1 MQEIKLNGESMN
13 IVEDNLEKLKTI
25 FPDVFTEGKV
35 DFEKLQGVL
44 GNYIE
49 TNDERY
55 NFTWA
60 GKQNA
65 LRLAQT
71 PSTGTLRPCKE
82 ESKNW
87 DTTQNLYIEGDN
99 LEVLKL
105 LQKSYHNKIKMIYI
119 DPPYNTGNDFVYKDD
134 FKDNIENYKKIT
146 GQVDEEGNK
155 ISSNSESD
163 GRYHTNWLNLMY
175 PRLRLSRNLLSDD
188 GIIFISI
195 DDNEVNNLQ
204 RICNEIFGEENFIS
218 LLTVENN
225 PKGRK
230 NSDYIAVSNE
240 FCIVYAKNKSLS
252 KFIENI
258 PKNIKDLAMDE
269 NGQYV
274 HNSGKRVLVGE
285 NNFNAIVSDFKSDKH
300 YSVYFNKENNDI
312 ILKQETTIEE
322 VDTSLLNTGY
332 KRYISYFDNKFTEN
346 TYTKTK
352 FINLFQDM
360 ALDFKDNKIY
370 EKNFSTTKRLK
381 SCIVN
386 EKYKAVINGEESDFE
401 IDVKTTS
408 AGTYLK
414 ELFNV
419 NVNIFSAPKNIGL
432 IKLFLTLLDDKNFVV
447 LDFFSGSATT
457 ADAVIRQN
465 LIDNGTRKFICVQL
479 QEDLEESLK
488 ISNGLGKTTIKNAIK
503 YLKNINKPTLLTE
516 IGKKRIK
523 LAGEKVQENNPAL
536 NIDTGFKVFKLDS
549 SNIKKWNGNAD
560 TIESEIQ
567 SSIFNYEVG
576 RSELDVVYE
585 IMLKCGLDLTYPIEE
600 IKVEDKTLYSVGAG
614 AMFICMDDR
623 ITQSIADKIIAIKE
637 ENEIEEPVVVFKDNG
652 FIDDSTKT
660 NIKESL
666 RVAGIKDFITV

>member
-13 IVEDNLEKLKTI
+13 IVEDNIEKLKTI

-134 FKDNIENYKKIT
+134 FKDNIDNYKKIT

-163 GRYHTNWLNLMY
+163 GRYHTNWLNMMY
-175 PRLRLSRNLLSDD
+175 PRLRLARNLLSDD
-188 GIIFISI
+188 GVIFISI
-195 DDNEVNNLQ
+195 DDNEVNNL
-204 RICNEIFGEENFIS
+204 RKLCDEIFGEDNSIS
-218 LLTVENN
+218 NLIWINN
-225 PKGRK
+225 ERGRSIDK
-230 NSDYIAVSNE
+230 YISNTND
-240 FCIVYAKNKSLS
+240 FMLMYAKSINSLS
-252 KFIENI
+252 INQKRESGEHLLKEYNLKDNISYYKKGDPLFNNNSKFNIETRPNLVYSIYINKKTNEKKCIDEKYKNTDNKWVLPQENRLGDDWIKVIPPLRSTNNLIGCWRWGMTKFIEENEQELI
-258 PKNIKDLAMDE
+258 LELQNNGKYMFFSKNRLTGDNEKISKYKNIIQNITSSSATTEVVNLM
-269 NGQYV
+269 
-274 HNSGKRVLVGE
+274 SGKFFEHPKPINL
-285 NNFNAIVSDFKSDKH
+285 IKH
-300 YSVYFNKENNDI
+300 IIRIGLNCNDI
-312 ILKQETTIEE
+312 I
-322 VDTSLLNTGY
+322 
-332 KRYISYFDNKFTEN
+332 
-346 TYTKTK
+346 
-352 FINLFQDM
+352 
-360 ALDFKDNKIY
+360 
-370 EKNFSTTKRLK
+370 
-381 SCIVN
+381 
-386 EKYKAVINGEESDFE
+386 
-401 IDVKTTS
+401 
-408 AGTYLK
+408 
-414 ELFNV
+414 
-419 NVNIFSAPKNIGL
+419 
-432 IKLFLTLLDDKNFVV
+432 

-457 ADAVIRQN
+457 AHAVMQLN
-465 LIDNGTRKFICVQL
+465 SEDNGNRKFICVQL
-479 QEDLEESLK
+479 PEQTDEKSEAFK
-488 ISNGLGKTTIKNAIK
+488 AG
-503 YLKNINKPTLLTE
+503 YKNICE
-516 IGKKRIK
+516 IGKERIRR
-523 LAGEKVQENNPAL
+523 AGEKIKQEIEQGNQQLKLGEEPKKVPD
-536 NIDTGFKVFKLDS
+536 IGFKVFKLDS
-549 SNIKKWNGNAD
+549 SNIKKWNVN
-560 TIESEIQ
+560 TENIEKEMQ
-567 SSIFNYEVG
+567 SSIFNYVEG
-576 RSELDVVYE
+576 RSELDITYE
-585 IMLKCGLDLTYPIEE
+585 VMLKCGLDLTYPIEE

-637 ENEIEEPVVVFKDNG
+637 EKEIEEPVVVFKDNG

>member
-13 IVEDNLEKLKTI
+13 IIEDNIEKLKTI

-134 FKDNIENYKKIT
+134 FKDNIDNYKKIT

-163 GRYHTNWLNLMY
+163 GRYHTNWLNMMY
-175 PRLRLSRNLLSDD
+175 PRLRLARNLLSDD
-188 GIIFISI
+188 GVIFISI
-195 DDNEVNNLQ
+195 DDNEVNNL
-204 RICNEIFGEENFIS
+204 RKLCDEIFGEDNSIS
-218 LLTVENN
+218 NLIWINN
-225 PKGRK
+225 ERGRSIDK
-230 NSDYIAVSNE
+230 YISNTND
-240 FCIVYAKNKSLS
+240 FMLMYAKSINSLS
-252 KFIENI
+252 INQKRESGEHLLKEYNLKDNISYYKKGDPLFNNNSKFNIETRPNLVYSIYINKKTNEKKCIDEKYKNTDNKWVLPQENRLGDDWIKVIPPLRSTNNLIGCWRWGMTKFIEENEQELI
-258 PKNIKDLAMDE
+258 LELQNNGKYMFFSKNRLTGDNEKISKYKNIIQNITSSSATTEVVNLM
-269 NGQYV
+269 
-274 HNSGKRVLVGE
+274 SGKFFEHPKPINL
-285 NNFNAIVSDFKSDKH
+285 IKH
-300 YSVYFNKENNDI
+300 IIRIGLNCNDI
-312 ILKQETTIEE
+312 I
-322 VDTSLLNTGY
+322 
-332 KRYISYFDNKFTEN
+332 
-346 TYTKTK
+346 
-352 FINLFQDM
+352 
-360 ALDFKDNKIY
+360 
-370 EKNFSTTKRLK
+370 
-381 SCIVN
+381 
-386 EKYKAVINGEESDFE
+386 
-401 IDVKTTS
+401 
-408 AGTYLK
+408 
-414 ELFNV
+414 
-419 NVNIFSAPKNIGL
+419 
-432 IKLFLTLLDDKNFVV
+432 

-457 ADAVIRQN
+457 AHAVMQLN
-465 LIDNGTRKFICVQL
+465 SEDNRNRKFICVQL
-479 QEDLEESLK
+479 PEQTDEKSEAFK
-488 ISNGLGKTTIKNAIK
+488 AG
-503 YLKNINKPTLLTE
+503 YKNICE
-516 IGKKRIK
+516 IGKERIRR
-523 LAGEKVQENNPAL
+523 AGEKIKQELEQENQQLKLGEEPKKVPD
-536 NIDTGFKVFKLDS
+536 IGFKVFKLDS
-549 SNIKKWNGNAD
+549 SNIKKWNAN
-560 TIESEIQ
+560 TENLEKEMQ
-567 SSIFNYEVG
+567 SSIFNYVED
-576 RSELDVVYE
+576 RSELDIVYE
-585 IMLKCGLDLTYPIEE
+585 VMLKCGLDLTYPIEE

-660 NIKESL
+660 NMKESL